1 MTKGK
6 RDYDKELK
14 RVEEAFVE
22 DVLARTDSEILAEAA
37 EDGDASAVLAHVRD
51 LVRQALE
58 KSGKAKMAA
67 ARAAANRPTRKPPAI
82 IALPL
87 SRKKEILRQ
96 LVAKS
101 PDLPQQ
107 ITVAARNEDEM
118 SESDLDII
126 LENLKDLGVIDEQ
139 GNPK

>member
-1 MTKGK
+1 
-6 RDYDKELK
+6 
-14 RVEEAFVE
+14 
-22 DVLARTDSEILAEAA
+22 
-37 EDGDASAVLAHVRD
+37 
-51 LVRQALE
+51 
-58 KSGKAKMAA
+58 MAA
-67 ARAAANRPTRKPPAI
+67 ARAAVNRAARQLPAI

-101 PDLPQQ
+101 PALPQQ